1 LEEEDIAEMYGAL
14 EELAYYRIAKKA
26 GENLDS
32 LTKEEEKIYGWILTA
47 RKAMYG

>member
-1 LEEEDIAEMYGAL
+1 MYGAL

-32 LTKEEEKIYGWILTA
+32 LSDEEAKVYGWILTA
-47 RKAMYG
+47 RKALYG